1 MTFFGLLPYI
11 IGGSATV
18 KAYADEKMNELTDG
32 VNNFKRIVIAV
43 VIGFVIYQIFDIV
56 LRAINVIKK

>member
-18 KAYADEKMNELTDG
+18 RAYADKKMDELTDG

-43 VIGFVIYQIFDIV
+43 IIGFVIYQIVDIV
-56 LRAINVIKK
+56 LRTINVIKK

>member
-18 KAYADEKMNELTDG
+18 RAYADEKMNELTDG
-32 VNNFKRIVIAV
+32 VNNFKRIVIACLL
-43 VIGFVIYQIFDIV
+43 YTSPSPRDT
-56 LRAINVIKK
+56 

>member
-18 KAYADEKMNELTDG
+18 RAYADEKMDQLTDG

-43 VIGFVIYQIFDIV
+43 VIGFVIYQIVDIV

>member
-11 IGGSATV
+11 IGGTATV
-18 KAYADEKMNELTDG
+18 RAYADEKMTELTEG

-43 VIGFVIYQIFDIV
+43 VIGFVIYQIVDIV

>member
-1 MTFFGLLPYI
+1 MTIFGLLPYI

-18 KAYADEKMNELTDG
+18 RAYADEKMNELTDG

-43 VIGFVIYQIFDIV
+43 VIGFVIYQIVDIV

>member
-18 KAYADEKMNELTDG
+18 RAYADEKMDELTDG

-43 VIGFVIYQIFDIV
+43 VIGFVIYQIVDIV
-56 LRAINVIKK
+56 LRTINVIKK

>member
-18 KAYADEKMNELTDG
+18 RAYADEKMNELTDG

-43 VIGFVIYQIFDIV
+43 VIGFVIYQIVDIV
-56 LRAINVIKK
+56 LRAIKVIKK